1 MNLKD
6 LRKNKGFSQRKVSG
20 LTGLNITHLGILE
33 KGKEE
38 KINEALEY
46 EEDNNSDMC
55 TFIETLE
62 DEDFDVTC
70 EDETS
75 SIGFEYEVV

>member
-1 MNLKD
+1 M
-6 LRKNKGFSQRKVSG
+6 RYTATITKVEETTYEFTIDIPDELE
-20 LTGLNITHLGILE
+20 LTDEAL
-33 KGKEE
+33 EE